1 MSKPLTSYAKT
12 RRPSQKRIQSPK
24 QSMDSNT
31 ILSCRLNASRLQ
43 KCIIWYSSNVKDAC
57 AIPAPVQTYLQLPK
71 SIIWFHSQNQWLLT
85 PIQAPY
91 ATTHHLTRI
100 ADYIIF
106 KIYDCNSRSTKQSQ
120 VYESISKITPTSAY
134 LRLLKSLSLQL
145 KYHCLKRAANKN
157 IPQPTTFTRCLH
169 PTLWNHHHILKN
181 QVLDLQHAMHIQH
194 KAISDSSFQQTSHLP
209 VPGVLY
215 LTRTP
220 ISTCSKYTNCQVL
233 CPNYPTVCLQELSEP
248 TSNSPTTI
256 LDHPMLESN

>member
-145 KYHCLKRAANKN
+145 KYHCLKRAANK
-157 IPQPTTFTRCLH
+157 
-169 PTLWNHHHILKN
+169 
-181 QVLDLQHAMHIQH
+181 
-194 KAISDSSFQQTSHLP
+194 TSHNPQLSQDVYILP
-209 VPGVLY
+209 
-215 LTRTP
+215 
-220 ISTCSKYTNCQVL
+220 C
-233 CPNYPTVCLQELSEP
+233 E
-248 TSNSPTTI
+248 TTI
-256 LDHPMLESN
+256 TSSRTKFLIYNMRCTSSTRPFLTQVSNKHHTYQCLEYFILLEPQ